1 MGAASSPSLDRC
13 AGASNKL
20 LCPDDRGVLAGA
32 MAADGGRAEAVAAV
46 GNLANC
52 LVKLGRPAQV

>member
-1 MGAASSPSLDRC
+1 MKRDEG
-13 AGASNKL
+13 AGASNKP